1 MRQIS
6 VKLDESTIDSLD
18 READEQNTSRAN
30 LVRELIQT
38 RNDSGELEEQL
49 QDITETLQDTRDE
62 LEAQQREYERQ
73 LADAQQENERLQRER
88 RQILEQREQNRELVA
103 FADQQQSILER
114 QEARRARPVWSRA
127 FRWVIGERTDHQQR

>member
-6 VKLDESTIDSLD
+6 VKLDESTVESLD

-30 LVRELIQT
+30 LVRGLIQT

-49 QDITETLQDTRDE
+49 QDITETLHETKQE
-62 LEAQQREYERQ
+62 LEVQQREYERQ
-73 LADAQQENERLQRER
+73 LADLRKENERLQRER
-88 RQILEQREQNRELVA
+88 RQILEQREENRELVA

-114 QEARRARPVWSRA
+114 QEARRARPVWARA
-127 FRWVIGERTDHQQR
+127 IRWVIGERIEQQ